1 MSENETTVEPL
12 PVKDLDLFK
21 ETCEQMIQWVGT
33 IEMPEERVGLREASG
48 NFGGIL
54 VSLLMAQEASFY
66 AEEATNVAT
75 LTDHLKSIETDAN
88 REAIIGAIYEGAC
101 KARDSGKDLNIRFE

>member
-1 MSENETTVEPL
+1 MTDNQAEVRSL
-12 PVKDLDLFK
+12 PVDDLEVFK
-21 ETCEQMIQWVGT
+21 ATCEQMIAWVGT

-54 VSLLMAQEASFY
+54 VSILMSQEACFY

-75 LTDHLKSIETDAN
+75 LTEHLKSIETDAN
-88 REAIIGAIYEGAC
+88 RKLIIAEIHHGAC
-101 KARDSGKDLNIRFE
+101 QARDSGRDLNIRFE